1 MACKLKAKKGGSL
14 KGYASGGKMRQGGG
28 ISAQTKLL
36 GKGKKK
42 AVSKKSS
49 K

>member
-1 MACKLKAKKGGSL
+1 MKTGKVSMVKGSTG
-14 KGYASGGKMRQGGG
+14 GGKMRQGGG

-42 AVSKKSS
+42 AVPKKSS